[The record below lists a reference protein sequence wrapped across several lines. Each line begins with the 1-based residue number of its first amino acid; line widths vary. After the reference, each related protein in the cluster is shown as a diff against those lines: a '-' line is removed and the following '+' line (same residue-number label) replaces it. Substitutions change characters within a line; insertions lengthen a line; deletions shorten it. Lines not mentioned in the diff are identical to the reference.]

1 MKICFFGTYDKNYT
15 ANKIVYQGLLENHV
29 DVLEVNSEVKL
40 TALIKKEDLG
50 ALPLLRRIF
59 KKYRIF
65 TEIIKNWDKLKSA
78 DAIYVAYPGHFDV
91 LLAYPISKILRK
103 KLVFNPVIS
112 FYSGFADEQG
122 ILEKDSY
129 FGKIVK
135 FSESMIYEM
144 VDLLLP
150 DTPFQKEYF
159 KKTFNI
165 PSKKLKV
172 FPIGADDKLYKYTPY
187 KNTGKKVNVVY
198 YGLYSPVH
206 GVEHIIECANI
217 LRHDKD
223 IKFTM
228 VGQGNTFEE
237 NFKRAKDLKLA
248 NIDFFHHIPEERHI
262 PIIQKADIFLG
273 FLQKHPSVERIIP
286 NKVYQGLSL
295 GKVVIT
301 ADSPVIR
308 SVFQHKKNMIFCK
321 PADPRDLANAIKFL
335 KNNPRIRT
343 SIAQNA
349 HEIFEEKFTP
359 RAIGKTL
366 IEYVKEIL

>member
-40 TALIKKEDLG
+40 TALIKKEDLSV
-50 ALPLLRRIF
+50 LSLLRRVF

-65 TEIIKNWDKLKSA
+65 SQIIKNWNKLKSA

-91 LLAYPISKILRK
+91 LLAYPIAKILRK

-122 ILEKDSY
+122 ILDKKSY
-129 FGKIVK
+129 FGKLVK
-135 FSESMIYEM
+135 FSESIVYKV

-150 DTPFQKEYF
+150 DTPYQKEYF

-187 KNTGKKVNVVY
+187 KNISKKINVVY

-206 GVEHIIECANI
+206 GVEHIVECANI

-237 NFKRAKDLKLA
+237 NFKRAKDLKLT
-248 NIDFFHHIPEERHI
+248 NIDFFHHIPEEKHI
-262 PIIQKADIFLG
+262 TIIQKADIFLG

-308 SVFQHKKNMIFCK
+308 SVFTHKNNMYFCK
-321 PADPRDLANAIKFL
+321 PASARDLSKVILDL
-335 KNNPRIRT
+335 KNNPKLRVA
-343 SIAQNA
+343 IAKNGHQL
-349 HEIFEEKFTP
+349 FTEKFTP

-366 IEYVKEIL
+366 IGYIGGIL